1 MRSLSIVPACA
12 AAVVLA
18 IVVFTGANTVMEL
31 RSAGQTDWSLVAP
44 INAIPGMLIL
54 LAVWA
59 FVRGRNVIA
68 AALGLLAFGIA
79 SVFWLSQS
87 SGSLG

>member
-1 MRSLSIVPACA
+1 M
-12 AAVVLA
+12 VLA
-18 IVVFTGANTVMEL
+18 IVVITGANTVMEL
-31 RSAGQTDWSLVAP
+31 RSAGQTAWPLIAP
-44 INAIPGMLIL
+44 LNAVPGLLIL

-68 AALGLLAFGIA
+68 ATLGLLAFGIA
-79 SVFWLSQS
+79 SIFWLSQS